1 MLNDLKYT
9 NRAFQIIICKPR
21 SQKER
26 KGEEQG
32 EDVGEGEGEGREGG
46 MLETFY

>member
-1 MLNDLKYT
+1 M
-9 NRAFQIIICKPR
+9 AFQIITCKPR

-46 MLETFY
+46 MFETFY

>member
-1 MLNDLKYT
+1 MLNCLKHK
-9 NRAFQIIICKPR
+9 NRVFHIITCKLG

-32 EDVGEGEGEGREGG
+32 EGVGEGEGEGREGG
-46 MLETFY
+46 MLEKFY